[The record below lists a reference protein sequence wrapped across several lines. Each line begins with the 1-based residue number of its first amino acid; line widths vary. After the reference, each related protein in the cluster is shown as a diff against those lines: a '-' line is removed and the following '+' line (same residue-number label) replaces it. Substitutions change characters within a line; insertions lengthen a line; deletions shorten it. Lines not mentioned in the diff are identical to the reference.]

1 MTATF
6 VHVKVKPEFIET
18 FIDATRQNHENS
30 IKETGNFRFDIL
42 QDLNDPAKFILYE
55 VYDSDESAI
64 AHKQT
69 EHYIVWRD
77 RVANWMAEPREG
89 IKHSLLFPR
98 GN

>member
-1 MTATF
+1 MTATL
-6 VHVKVKPEFIET
+6 VHVKVKPEFIES

-42 QDLNDPAKFILYE
+42 QDMTDPAKFILYE
-55 VYDSDESAI
+55 VYDSEQAAI

-77 RVANWMAEPREG
+77 RVANWMAGPREG

>member
-6 VHVKVKPEFIET
+6 VHVKVKPEFIES

-77 RVANWMAEPREG
+77 RVANWMAEPRERL
-89 IKHSLLFPR
+89 KHSLLFPR

>member
-1 MTATF
+1 MTATL
-6 VHVKVKPEFIET
+6 VHVKVKPEFIES

-42 QDLNDPAKFILYE
+42 QDMTDPAKFILYE
-55 VYDSDESAI
+55 VYDSEQAAI

-77 RVANWMAEPREG
+77 RVANWMAGPREG
-89 IKHSLLFPR
+89 IKHLLLFPR